1 MAIANQLTITFNNQ
15 QYILNYNAQS
25 GYYEI
30 DLQAPKTGGIYEVDI
45 SFTDLFEEEYIA
57 ETIVQVFA
65 KEKVKID
72 TNKVF
77 MWIFDGQDFKVKD
90 IVELSSYNINIDEET
105 NANTIIDVLKKTT
118 AKADDIVLIK
128 KNNEFIYWGT
138 IQNISNTDGQKL
150 YEHTMKYIT
159 NIFDQDIVLEDENL
173 ISSTGIED
181 FIANAINKNFIQNTD
196 TFVNKTFIQIVVKTH
211 TKKQTSVTNVENN
224 IYNLHTWMTNCTQNY
239 DIVYNFSIVNK
250 KLQMTIECKS
260 MHKELIDVNAQ
271 PISNYQEVFE
281 TDVVSKVVVLYDK
294 VNDVEKKGQY
304 TLYLLNDRT
313 TTTDK
318 NNKNRAK
325 GKTVTVYTEKYEDA
339 KETALNQIKQ
349 NSYNHNITFD
359 YYDRYLPIGTPI
371 AIKTKESLIYNTYIS
386 AVVITESKFIKYTCG
401 NIRVNFIDKLLK
413 ERNK

>member
-1 MAIANQLTITFNNQ
+1 MKNQLTITFNNQ

-25 GYYEI
+25 GYYKI
-30 DLQAPKTGGIYEVDI
+30 DLQAPSSGGIYEVDI
-45 SFTDLFEEEYIA
+45 SFTDLFEDEYIA

-128 KNNEFIYWGT
+128 KNNEFVYWGE

-150 YEHTMKYIT
+150 YEYTMKYIT
-159 NIFDQDIVLEDENL
+159 NIFNQDIILEDENL

-211 TKKQTSVTNVENN
+211 TKKQISVTNVENN

-281 TDVVSKVVVLYDK
+281 TDIVSKVVVLYDK
-294 VNDVEKKGQY
+294 VNDTEQKGQY

-318 NNKNRAK
+318 NNVNRAK
-325 GKTVTVYTEKYEDA
+325 GKTVTVYTANYEDA
-339 KETALNQIKQ
+339 QETALNQIKQ

-371 AIKTKESLIYNTYIS
+371 TIKTKESLIYDTYIS
-386 AVVITESKFIKYTCG
+386 AVVITESKFIQYTCG

-413 ERNK
+413 KKKK

>member
-1 MAIANQLTITFNNQ
+1 MKNQLTITFNNQ

-30 DLQAPKTGGIYEVDI
+30 DLQAPSSGGIYEVDI
-45 SFTDLFEEEYIA
+45 SFTDLFEDEYIA

-128 KNNEFIYWGT
+128 KNNEFVYWGE

-150 YEHTMKYIT
+150 YEYTMKYIT
-159 NIFDQDIVLEDENL
+159 NIFNQDIILEDENL

-211 TKKQTSVTNVENN
+211 TKKQISVTNVENN

-339 KETALNQIKQ
+339 QETALNQIKQ

-371 AIKTKESLIYNTYIS
+371 TIKTKESLIYDTYIS

-413 ERNK
+413 ERKK

>member
-1 MAIANQLTITFNNQ
+1 MKNQLTITFNNQ

-30 DLQAPKTGGIYEVDI
+30 DLQAPSSGGIYEVDI
-45 SFTDLFEEEYIA
+45 SFTDLFKDEYIA
-57 ETIVQVFA
+57 ETVVQVFA

-150 YEHTMKYIT
+150 YEYTMKYIT
-159 NIFDQDIVLEDENL
+159 NIFNQDIILEDENL

-211 TKKQTSVTNVENN
+211 TKKQISVTNVENN

-339 KETALNQIKQ
+339 QETALNQIKQ

-371 AIKTKESLIYNTYIS
+371 TIKTKESLIYDTYIS
-386 AVVITESKFIKYTCG
+386 AVVITENKFIQYTCG

-413 ERNK
+413 ERKK

>member
-1 MAIANQLTITFNNQ
+1 MKNQLTITFNNQ

-30 DLQAPKTGGIYEVDI
+30 DLQAPSSGGIYEVDI
-45 SFTDLFEEEYIA
+45 SFTDLFEDEYIA

-90 IVELSSYNINIDEET
+90 IVEFSSYNINIDEET

-128 KNNEFIYWGT
+128 KNNEFVYWGE

-150 YEHTMKYIT
+150 YEYTMKYIT
-159 NIFDQDIVLEDENL
+159 NIFNQDIILEDENL

-211 TKKQTSVTNVENN
+211 TKKQISVTNVENN

-339 KETALNQIKQ
+339 QETALNQIKQ

-371 AIKTKESLIYNTYIS
+371 TIKTKESLIYDTYIS
-386 AVVITESKFIKYTCG
+386 AVVITENKFIQYTCG

-413 ERNK
+413 ERKK

>member
-1 MAIANQLTITFNNQ
+1 
-15 QYILNYNAQS
+15 
-25 GYYEI
+25 
-30 DLQAPKTGGIYEVDI
+30 
-45 SFTDLFEEEYIA
+45 
-57 ETIVQVFA
+57 
-65 KEKVKID
+65 
-72 TNKVF
+72 

-128 KNNEFIYWGT
+128 KNNEFIYWGEV
-138 IQNISNTDGQKL
+138 QNISNTDGQKL
-150 YEHTMKYIT
+150 YEYTMKYIT

-211 TKKQTSVTNVENN
+211 TKKQISVTNVENN

-318 NNKNRAK
+318 NNVNRAK

-339 KETALNQIKQ
+339 QETALNQIKQ

-359 YYDRYLPIGTPI
+359 YYDRYLSIGTPI
-371 AIKTKESLIYNTYIS
+371 TIKTKESLIYDTYIS
-386 AVVITESKFIKYTCG
+386 AVVITENKFIQYTCG

-413 ERNK
+413 ERKK

>member
-1 MAIANQLTITFNNQ
+1 M
-15 QYILNYNAQS
+15 
-25 GYYEI
+25 
-30 DLQAPKTGGIYEVDI
+30 
-45 SFTDLFEEEYIA
+45 FEEEYIA
-57 ETIVQVFA
+57 ETVVQVFA

-150 YEHTMKYIT
+150 YEYTMKYIT

-281 TDVVSKVVVLYDK
+281 TDIVSKVVVLYDK
-294 VNDVEKKGQY
+294 VNDTEQKGQY

-318 NNKNRAK
+318 NNVNRAK
-325 GKTVTVYTEKYEDA
+325 GKTVTVYTANYEDA
-339 KETALNQIKQ
+339 QETALNQIKQ

-371 AIKTKESLIYNTYIS
+371 TIKTKESLIYDTYIS
-386 AVVITESKFIKYTCG
+386 AVVITESKFIQYTCG

-413 ERNK
+413 ERKK